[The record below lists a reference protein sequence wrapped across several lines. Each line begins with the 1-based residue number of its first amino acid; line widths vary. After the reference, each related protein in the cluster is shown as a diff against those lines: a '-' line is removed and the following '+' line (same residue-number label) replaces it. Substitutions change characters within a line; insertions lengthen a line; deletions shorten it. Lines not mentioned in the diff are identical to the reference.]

1 MYLRKGE
8 HWSTAKGWTLGDL
21 VKGNIYLI
29 EEERLERAPAL
40 FLKEIKGKRGL
51 IITRQPLEKIDDD
64 GRLDSFPHQ
73 RLSLATAAPGIMSPH
88 NISGISYKVSDF
100 IADFTPGIIMLEGFE
115 YLATQTDFRTVLRL
129 LQFIY
134 DKVSGSNCIV
144 IVSLNPLAFT
154 QKEFHQIRIGTVRA
168 PESYIEE
175 EMELEQFG
183 MLKAKP

>member
-1 MYLRKGE
+1 
-8 HWSTAKGWTLGDL
+8 LGDL

-29 EEERLERAPAL
+29 EEEKLERTPAL

-51 IITRQPLEKIDDD
+51 IITRQPLDKIDDD
-64 GRLDSFPHQ
+64 GRLESFPHQ

-100 IADFTPGIIMLEGFE
+100 IAEITPGIIMLEGFE
-115 YLATQTDFRTVLRL
+115 YLSTQTGFNSVLRL

-144 IVSLNPLAFT
+144 LVSLNPLAFT
-154 QKEFHQIRIGTVRA
+154 QKEFHQIKIETVKA
-168 PESYIEE
+168 PESYIEQ
-175 EMELEQFG
+175 EMEIEQVG
-183 MLKAKP
+183 MLKARP